1 MGLIKEFK
9 QFAMRGNLVDMA
21 VAVVIGAAFSKVVTS
36 FIDGMVMPVIGKL
49 LLEIDLSKVKY
60 ILQHEVRSGD
70 KIIMPEVAVQ
80 VGSFMTQVI
89 DFIIVAFALFLVVKG
104 MNRMRK
110 KEAEEPE
117 AVPPTKTEVLL
128 SEIRDS
134 LKDKKNP

>member
-1 MGLIKEFK
+1 MGLMKEFK

-36 FIDGMVMPVIGKL
+36 FIDGMVMPVVGKL